1 MDLEEDIK
9 MTNYDL
15 IQELVGYPPDLEI
28 VFKIGN
34 LTGYDCSLRRA
45 DSLRYPELAKELII
59 CIEE

>member
-1 MDLEEDIK
+1 

-34 LTGYDCSLRRA
+34 LTGYDCNLRRS

-59 CIEE
+59 RIEE

>member
-1 MDLEEDIK
+1 

-15 IQELVGYPPDLEI
+15 IQELVSFPPDLEI

-34 LTGYDCSLRRA
+34 LTGYDCSLKRA

-59 CIEE
+59 HIEE